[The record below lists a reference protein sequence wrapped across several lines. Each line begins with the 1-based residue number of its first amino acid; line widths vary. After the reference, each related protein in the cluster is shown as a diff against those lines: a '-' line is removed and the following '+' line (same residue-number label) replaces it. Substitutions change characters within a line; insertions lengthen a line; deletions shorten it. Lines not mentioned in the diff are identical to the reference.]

1 MWETGAIAH
10 SARTS
15 SGEDFVGPETCT
27 GRDRHKVRAGLR
39 MGGVYRKPNILRRN
53 HEWLGK
59 VLATKALSA
68 HPIRLAAVRAKGA
81 DMKIGIIGAGNIGS
95 ALTRR
100 FTAAGHQVF
109 VANSRGPQTLTKLA
123 AETGAKPVNVKEA
136 AHAGDVVVVT
146 IPEKNISSL
155 PADLFKDVPA
165 SVVVIDTGNYYPRQ
179 RDGRIDAIENG
190 MPESQW
196 VAQKLGRPVIKA
208 FNNIYAARL
217 QNFGLPAGTAG
228 RVAIPVAGDD
238 PKAKAIVFRL
248 VDEIGFDPVDAGS
261 LAESWRQQPGTP
273 VYGPDF
279 VAAGVQLALSQASR
293 ERPVEFRAEE
303 RKGTSA

>member
-1 MWETGAIAH
+1 
-10 SARTS
+10 
-15 SGEDFVGPETCT
+15 
-27 GRDRHKVRAGLR
+27 
-39 MGGVYRKPNILRRN
+39 
-53 HEWLGK
+53 
-59 VLATKALSA
+59 
-68 HPIRLAAVRAKGA
+68 
-81 DMKIGIIGAGNIGS
+81 MKIGIIGAGNIGS

-109 VANSRGPQTLTKLA
+109 VANSRGPQTLAKLA
-123 AETGAKPVNVKEA
+123 AETGAQAVNVKEA
-136 AHAGDVVVVT
+136 ALAGEVVVVT
-146 IPEKNISSL
+146 IPEKSISNLS
-155 PADLFKDVPA
+155 ADLFKDVPA

-179 RDGRIDAIENG
+179 RDGRIDAIEKG

-217 QNFGLPAGTAG
+217 QNFGLPAGTTG

-248 VDEIGFDPVDAGS
+248 VDQIGFDPVDAGS

-279 VAAGVQLALSQASR
+279 VATEVQRALSQATR
-293 ERPVEFRAEE
+293 ERPVEFRADE